1 MAGDDGG
8 YLIDTGPLPD
18 LGRAL
23 LRHRALDHRLG
34 PAGDALVADA
44 RQVTLWWWQSKQV
57 ARQLWRAREDALPLG
72 PRLRRRQAAPAVVY
86 PEARPMP
93 VWWPCRSSPSR

>member
-8 YLIDTGPLPD
+8 YLINTGPLPD

-44 RQVTLWWWQSKQV
+44 RQ
-57 ARQLWRAREDALPLG
+57 
-72 PRLRRRQAAPAVVY
+72 AAPAFVY